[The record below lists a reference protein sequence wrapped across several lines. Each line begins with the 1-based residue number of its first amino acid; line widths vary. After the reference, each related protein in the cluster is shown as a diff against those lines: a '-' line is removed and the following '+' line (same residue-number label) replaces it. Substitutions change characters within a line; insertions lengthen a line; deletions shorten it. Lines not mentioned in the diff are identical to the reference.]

1 MLYLPILVMGVL
13 ALGTYWLVRSTPALE
28 AAAPERAR
36 GHEPDYFMEGFS
48 VKTFDPAGQLRSDV
62 QGSIARHYPDTLW
75 MEIDDIRIR
84 SYDAKGRLTTATA
97 LKGLANEDGSEVQL
111 IGNAL
116 VVRDAI
122 AATKGQ
128 PEQPRTEYRGEF
140 LHAFMD
146 TERVTSHKPVE
157 LRRGKDVFT
166 ADRMEFDNVEQVM
179 RLQGR
184 VRGVLIPAPTRP

>member
-13 ALGTYWLVRSTPALE
+13 ALGTYWLVRSTPVLE
-28 AAAPERAR
+28 AAASERTR
-36 GHEPDYFMEGFS
+36 GHEPDYYMEGFS
-48 VKTFDPAGQLRSDV
+48 VKTFDSAGRLRSDV
-62 QGSIARHYPDTLW
+62 QGRIARHYPDTQW

-111 IGNAL
+111 MGNAL

-122 AATKGQ
+122 AAAKGQ

-140 LHAFMD
+140 CMP
-146 TERVTSHKPVE
+146 SW
-157 LRRGKDVFT
+157 
-166 ADRMEFDNVEQVM
+166 
-179 RLQGR
+179 
-184 VRGVLIPAPTRP
+184 IPSG